1 MASWVRRFVV
11 VVFVQCCFLVSS
23 SWTEELG
30 LCGRSVVRNLTEL
43 GQDSYGRPGLMHMT
57 IAGAVHHGMKEMEV
71 WMQTFAPNSGTPIH
85 RHECEEVFIT
95 LKGHGTLYLS
105 RSREL
110 DAPGE
115 PEEFQIYPN
124 ATFTIPVDSVHQVRN
139 TNQGEDLQVVVTI
152 SRPPMKSFIYKEWS
166 TPHAEAVYE
175 PREWDKE
182 DKLSSASQ
190 QCKEPEAEDDVMADI
205 AKLLGRSI
213 EDIVVSDEIR

>member
-1 MASWVRRFVV
+1 
-11 VVFVQCCFLVSS
+11 
-23 SWTEELG
+23 
-30 LCGRSVVRNLTEL
+30 
-43 GQDSYGRPGLMHMT
+43 MHMT

-124 ATFTIPVDSVHQVRN
+124 ATFTIPVDSVHQATRLEPISFGRVDESGFVRKLRIAVRLDGMSTGARIALVLGTSEVRN

>member
-11 VVFVQCCFLVSS
+11 VVFVQCCFLASF
-23 SWTEELG
+23 SWAEKHG
-30 LCGRSVVRNLTEL
+30 VCPRSVVRNLTEL

>member
-1 MASWVRRFVV
+1 MTRVWRCLCLCGEQEQLCRNTFVSIVRR
-11 VVFVQCCFLVSS
+11 SA
-23 SWTEELG
+23 LG
-30 LCGRSVVRNLTEL
+30 RKFVRNLTEL